1 MATEVWLPT
10 SSDTN
15 RPNPAQ
21 AWLDPSN
28 IGGTSLSRLVVQGG
42 SRLRG
47 NVRIGG
53 RKNSVVAVIP
63 ATIVCGCVSRLENI
77 PHITDVEVYTEMLRE
92 LGAGVEWTRNGSW
105 SGLAVSTAGVVPGR
119 ISYQLAK
126 KLRASY
132 YLLGA
137 LLGRFG
143 EAEIPLPGGCD
154 IGVRPIDQHIK
165 GFESLGAE
173 VTVEGGVVRARAKRL
188 VGNTIYLD
196 VVSVGATINIMLAA
210 VLAEGLTVI
219 ENAAKE
225 PHIVDLANYLN
236 ACGARVQGA
245 GTDVIRIR
253 GVAKQDLHGAT
264 HAIIPDEIEAATF
277 MIAAAATH
285 GDVTVENV
293 IPRHLAPVS
302 AKLEEIGANVW
313 ENGDVVRVWSNGVR
327 PKAVHITTLPY
338 PGFPTDAQQPMTSL
352 LSVAV
357 GTSMVTETIW
367 EGRFKHVQEL
377 NRMGTHIKVE
387 GRTAIIEGVPALSAA
402 PVQATDLRAAA
413 ALVVAGL
420 MAQGETEI
428 SGVEHLDRGYD
439 NMVDKLGQ
447 LDASVR
453 REP

>member
-1 MATEVWLPT
+1 MATELWLPT
-10 SSDTN
+10 PYDNN

-21 AWLDPSN
+21 AWLDPLN
-28 IGGTSLSRLVVQGG
+28 NGGTSLSRLVVQGG
-42 SRLRG
+42 CRLRG

-63 ATIVCGCVSRLENI
+63 ATIVCGGVSRLENI
-77 PHITDVEVYTEMLRE
+77 PHITDVEVFTEMLRE
-92 LGAGVEWTRNGSW
+92 LGADLEWTSNGCG
-105 SGLAVSTAGVVPGR
+105 SGLLISTANVTPAKVP
-119 ISYQLAK
+119 YHLAK

-154 IGVRPIDQHIK
+154 IGLRPIDQHVK

-173 VTVEGGVVRARAKRL
+173 VTVEGGVVRARADRL
-188 VGNTIYLD
+188 VGTTVYLD

-253 GVAKQDLHGAT
+253 GVSKDEMHGAT
-264 HAIIPDEIEAATF
+264 HAVIPDEIEAATF
-277 MIAAAATH
+277 MIAACATH
-285 GDVTVENV
+285 GDVTIENV
-293 IPRHLAPVS
+293 IPKHLAPVS

-313 ENGDVVRVWSNGVR
+313 ENGDVVRVWSNGHR

-357 GTSMVTETIW
+357 GTSMITETIW
-367 EGRFKHVQEL
+367 EGRFKHIQEL
-377 NRMGTHIKVE
+377 NRMGTRIKVE

-402 PVQATDLRAAA
+402 PIQATDLRAAA

-420 MAQGETEI
+420 MAEGETEI
-428 SGVEHLDRGYD
+428 SGVEHIDRGYD
-439 NMVDKLGQ
+439 KVVDKLRLLG
-447 LDASVR
+447 ARVR